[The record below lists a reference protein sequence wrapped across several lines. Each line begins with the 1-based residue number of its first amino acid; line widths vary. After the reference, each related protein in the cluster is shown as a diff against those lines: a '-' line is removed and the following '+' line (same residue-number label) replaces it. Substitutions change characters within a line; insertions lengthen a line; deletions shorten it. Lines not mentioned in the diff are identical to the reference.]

1 MKKDNTNNAEVTRKI
16 YEDRFGNRII
26 DVCEDGNL
34 VERTTYNKK
43 GEMVE
48 VLHPGDLRSSYA
60 YDENGDEIECNQ
72 YFIHEDG
79 TEEHAF
85 QGFKKYDDKGRLVEY
100 EYDNIHDGHFHFTY
114 KYDTLEGK
122 ILKKEYEENGEL
134 VGVELIEK

>member
-1 MKKDNTNNAEVTRKI
+1 MKTNKTEVTRKI
-16 YEDRFGNRII
+16 YDDCFGNSITA
-26 DVCEDGNL
+26 VYEDGNL

-48 VLHPGDLRSSYA
+48 VLHPGDLRSCYA

-72 YFIHEDG
+72 YFIHEDC

-85 QGFKKYDDKGRLVEY
+85 QGFKKYDADGRLVEY
-100 EYDNIHDGHFHFTY
+100 EYENIYDGHFHFTY

-122 ILKKEYEENGEL
+122 FLKKEYNENGEL
-134 VGVELIEK
+134 VSVELVEK